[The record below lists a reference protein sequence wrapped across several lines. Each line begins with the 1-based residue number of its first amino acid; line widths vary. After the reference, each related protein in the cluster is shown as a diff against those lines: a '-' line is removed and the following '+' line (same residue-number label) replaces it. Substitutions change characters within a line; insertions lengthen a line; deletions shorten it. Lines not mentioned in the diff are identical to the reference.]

1 MSLTNK
7 QIAEAFSRHEFELT
21 YLHLSDNVR
30 WDNVGGEPILGKV
43 NVINTCEQSA
53 KYLTT
58 VTTTFSKFKIIVA
71 ENCVVIDSVADY
83 TDAESNVSTVAS
95 CDIYQFAE
103 GKVSE
108 ITSYTVELNKRS

>member
-1 MSLTNK
+1 MSLTLK
-7 QIAEAFSRHEFELT
+7 QIAEAFSRHEFELI
-21 YLHLSDNVR
+21 YAYLSDSVK
-30 WDNVGGEPILGKV
+30 WDNVGGEEIHGKV
-43 NVINTCEQSA
+43 NVIHNCEQSS

-71 ENCVVIDSVADY
+71 ENCVVIDSIADY
-83 TDAESNVSTVAS
+83 TDAESNVSTIAS

-108 ITSYTVELNKRS
+108 ITSYTVEIDKH